1 MSRQVNLRHPIQV
14 ARNWGSAKDGTHH
27 FWIQRLTAVAL
38 MLLSPWF
45 VWFALGMIGAEYAS
59 VRLSLAQPL
68 TATLMV
74 AFVIALFWHVKLGL
88 QVVIEDYVHVEWQ
101 ALTLQ
106 IIITFACFAA
116 TLASVLAIGRIAFA
130 A

>member
-1 MSRQVNLRHPIQV
+1 MSRQTNLRHPIQV

-38 MLLSPWF
+38 MLLAPWF
-45 VWFALGMIGAEYAS
+45 VWFALSMIGADYAT
-59 VRLSLAQPL
+59 VRLSLAQPF
-68 TATLMV
+68 TAMLML
-74 AFVIALFWHVKLGL
+74 AFVITLFWHVKLGL

-101 ALTLQ
+101 AMTLQ
-106 IIITFACFAA
+106 ILNTFACFAA
-116 TLASVLAIGRIAFA
+116 ALAAVLAIGRIAFA